1 MGAIRMTSE
10 LVVILAVVA
19 VLLIYVIRH
28 LPKAIRDL
36 KKELGE

>member
-1 MGAIRMTSE
+1 MSWE
-10 LVVILAVVA
+10 LIGILALVA

-28 LPKAIRDL
+28 LPRAIKAL